1 MASLILV
8 VGVAIFA
15 IALGTYAKWIEKE
28 WGIDPD
34 RVTPA
39 HSMKDGVDYVPA
51 PKVVLFGHH
60 FSSIAGAA
68 PVVGAITASMFGW
81 LPVTIWC
88 IVACVFIGGVQDFG
102 TIFASVRHKGRSMG
116 EVIKGYMGVTGKRL
130 FAVFAF
136 FTTILLVAA
145 FLDIVAKTFV
155 STPSAGTSSLLFI
168 LLAVLY
174 GLVTNKLRMPTSMA
188 TIFGVALV
196 FLSIWAG
203 VLWPLQLSHTTWI
216 LLLIG
221 YVYIASTAPV
231 WILLQ
236 PRDYLNSFL
245 LYAMMVG
252 AIVGAIIYNPTIQ
265 MPAFTGFVINDT
277 PLFPILFVTLA
288 CGAISGFHSLVGSGT
303 TSKQINNQR
312 DMRIVG
318 YGGMLLEGVLALV
331 ALVTVVYLV
340 PAETAEL
347 RSAGPLAIFSHGV
360 GTFLTTFG
368 LPFELGMTF
377 AALSLSA
384 FAMTTLDTAV
394 RLARFIVQEFGAGDK
409 QVEEVE
415 KTGGSLLCNRH
426 VSTLVAVAI
435 GGALAFFGYARIWPI
450 FGSANQLLA
459 SLALLAMIL
468 WLRSIGKNY
477 VMCVIPMFWMGV
489 VCTLALAFNVYKYI
503 TSNLPLTIVALLL
516 LCVALILFKKG
527 YESFF
532 HNAKVLASEA

>member
-8 VGVAIFA
+8 VGVAVFA
-15 IALGTYAKWIEKE
+15 VALGTYAKWIEKE
-28 WGIDPD
+28 WGIDPN

-39 HSMKDGVDYVPA
+39 HSMNDGVDYVPA

-174 GLVTNKLRMPTSMA
+174 GLVTNKLRMPTSLA
-188 TIFGVALV
+188 TLFGVALV

-221 YVYIASTAPV
+221 YVYIAATAPV

-265 MPAFTGFVINDT
+265 MPAFTSFMVNDT

-303 TSKQINNQR
+303 TSKQINNER

-331 ALVTVVYLV
+331 ALVTVV
-340 PAETAEL
+340 
-347 RSAGPLAIFSHGV
+347 
-360 GTFLTTFG
+360 
-368 LPFELGMTF
+368 
-377 AALSLSA
+377 
-384 FAMTTLDTAV
+384 
-394 RLARFIVQEFGAGDK
+394 
-409 QVEEVE
+409 
-415 KTGGSLLCNRH
+415 
-426 VSTLVAVAI
+426 
-435 GGALAFFGYARIWPI
+435 
-450 FGSANQLLA
+450 
-459 SLALLAMIL
+459 
-468 WLRSIGKNY
+468 
-477 VMCVIPMFWMGV
+477 
-489 VCTLALAFNVYKYI
+489 
-503 TSNLPLTIVALLL
+503 
-516 LCVALILFKKG
+516 
-527 YESFF
+527 
-532 HNAKVLASEA
+532 